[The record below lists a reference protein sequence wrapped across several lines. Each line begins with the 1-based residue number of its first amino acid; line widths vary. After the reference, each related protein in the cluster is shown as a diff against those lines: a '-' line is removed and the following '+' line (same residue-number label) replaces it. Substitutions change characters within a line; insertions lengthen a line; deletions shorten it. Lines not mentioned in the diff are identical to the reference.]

1 MKNQI
6 KLYVQRQ
13 LSNTLIAGSGTR
25 FEVDHF
31 PIQTNAKCWVEV
43 PVKDSELKIY
53 LLHDEITLVIKILQY
68 VVFLLV
74 QMFLP
79 LISY

>member
-43 PVKDSELKIY
+43 PVKELKIY
-53 LLHDEITLVIKILQY
+53 LLHDEITLVKKY
-68 VVFLLV
+68 FNMFVLLV